1 MKCLKTNKYT
11 TLLTKLNSIMS
22 PVGTLDEL
30 TEYLELCYKLV
41 EVNKCDVLKDL
52 TKLKEYYLKD
62 PYKLVHHNLVS
73 KLIEVLEEDKYE
85 DARHLFNNFY
95 RLSKPNEDN
104 YYIVNDI
111 LKKQGILEEVVEEF
125 KNNIYDKDLSKE
137 DNIVLF
143 INKLSEVSSD
153 FMMHHSDVPM
163 YVTAEFL
170 EYCVH
175 TYIKE
180 YFDIILTVNDKLEY
194 ESIDLKIKDEK

>member
-1 MKCLKTNKYT
+1 MQCLKADKYT
-11 TLLTKLNSIMS
+11 TLLTKLNSLMS

-41 EVNKCDVLKDL
+41 EVKKCDVLKDL
-52 TKLKEYYLKD
+52 VKLKERYLKD
-62 PYKLVHHNLVS
+62 EDKLVHHNLVS

-95 RLSKPNEDN
+95 RLNKPNEDN
-104 YYIVNDI
+104 YYIINDI
-111 LKKQGILEEVVEEF
+111 LKRQGILEEALEEF
-125 KNNIYDKDLSKE
+125 KINIYDKDLSKE
-137 DNIVLF
+137 DNIILF
-143 INKLSEVSSD
+143 INKLSEVSTN

-163 YVTAEFL
+163 YITAEFL

-180 YFDIILTVNDKLEY
+180 YFDAVLKVNDKLEY
-194 ESIDLKIKDEK
+194 ESLELSIKD

>member
-1 MKCLKTNKYT
+1 MKCLNTDKYS
-11 TLLTKLNSIMS
+11 TLLLKLNSLMS

-41 EVNKCDVLKDL
+41 DVKKCDVLKDL
-52 TKLKEYYLKD
+52 TKLKERYLKD
-62 PYKLVHHNLVS
+62 NDKLVHYNLVS

-111 LKKQGILEEVVEEF
+111 LKKQGILEEVIEEF
-125 KNNIYDKDLSKE
+125 KTDIYDKDLSNE
-137 DNIVLF
+137 DNVILF
-143 INKLSEVSSD
+143 INKLSEISTN

-180 YFDIILTVNDKLEY
+180 YFEVVLKVTDKLEY
-194 ESIDLKIKDEK
+194 ESLELKIKE

>member
-1 MKCLKTNKYT
+1 MKCLNTNKYS
-11 TLLTKLNSIMS
+11 TLLLKLNSLMS

-41 EVNKCDVLKDL
+41 EVKKCDVLKDL
-52 TKLKEYYLKD
+52 VKLKERYLKD
-62 PYKLVHHNLVS
+62 EDKLVHHNLVS

-95 RLSKPNEDN
+95 RLNKPNEDN

-111 LKKQGILEEVVEEF
+111 LKRQGILEEVIEEF
-125 KNNIYDKDLSKE
+125 KIDIYDKDLSKE
-137 DNIVLF
+137 DNIILF
-143 INKLSEVSSD
+143 ISKLSEISTN
-153 FMMHHSDVPM
+153 FMIHHSDVPM

-180 YFDIILTVNDKLEY
+180 YFEVVLKVTDKLEY
-194 ESIDLKIKDEK
+194 ESLEVRIKR

>member
-1 MKCLKTNKYT
+1 MKCLNTNKYS
-11 TLLTKLNSIMS
+11 TLLLKLNSLMS

-41 EVNKCDVLKDL
+41 DVKKCDVLKDL
-52 TKLKEYYLKD
+52 VKLKERYLKD
-62 PYKLVHHNLVS
+62 DDKLVHYNLVS

-95 RLSKPNEDN
+95 RLNKPNEDN

-111 LKKQGILEEVVEEF
+111 LKRQGILEEVIEEF
-125 KNNIYDKDLSKE
+125 KTDIYDKNLSKE
-137 DNIVLF
+137 DNIILF
-143 INKLSEVSSD
+143 INKLSEVSTN

-180 YFDIILTVNDKLEY
+180 YFEVILKVTDRLEY
-194 ESIDLKIKDEK
+194 ESLELKIKK

>member
-1 MKCLKTNKYT
+1 MKCLNTNKYS
-11 TLLTKLNSIMS
+11 TLLLKLNSLMS

-41 EVNKCDVLKDL
+41 DVKKCDVLRDL
-52 TKLKEYYLKD
+52 NKLKERYLKD
-62 PYKLVHHNLVS
+62 DDKLVHYNLVS

-85 DARHLFNNFY
+85 DARYLFNNFY

-104 YYIVNDI
+104 HYIVNDI
-111 LKKQGILEEVVEEF
+111 LKKQGILEETIETF
-125 KNNIYDKDLSKE
+125 KTDIYDKDLSKE
-137 DNIVLF
+137 DNIILF
-143 INKLSEVSSD
+143 INKLSEVSTN

-180 YFDIILTVNDKLEY
+180 YFEVVLKVTDKLEY
-194 ESIDLKIKDEK
+194 ESLEVRVKK

>member
-1 MKCLKTNKYT
+1 MKCLNTNKYS
-11 TLLTKLNSIMS
+11 TLLLKLNSLMS

-30 TEYLELCYKLV
+30 TEYLELCYKLADV
-41 EVNKCDVLKDL
+41 KKCDVLRDL
-52 TKLKEYYLKD
+52 IKLKERYLKD
-62 PYKLVHHNLVS
+62 EDKLVHHNLVS

-95 RLSKPNEDN
+95 RLNKLGQDN

-111 LKKQGILEEVVEEF
+111 LKKQGILEETLEEF
-125 KNNIYDKDLSKE
+125 RTSIYDKDLSKE

-143 INKLSEVSSD
+143 INKLSEVSTN

-180 YFDIILTVNDKLEY
+180 YFEVVLKVTDKLEY
-194 ESIDLKIKDEK
+194 ESLELKIKE